1 MWRED
6 APLEAI
12 AAEAWTSVADMEAAL
27 AAFARADQ
35 HELSLYRLR
44 RALGEGHAF
53 EKEIVLRYHEALV
66 LSGNVAAALE
76 LRGGEIWARHFPAK
90 GEMDAGAVQMIA
102 GQIDG
107 HAARL
112 ARTLEAFP
120 FAFASFLAGLKR
132 HQGASYRS
140 LAGVARPLFEHREFA
155 EPRDRTALMLAVE
168 GFRGYGDDLR
178 REMLVELFQRCDHE
192 TLCRF
197 FQSVLPANGALLRA
211 FANDLLEDPQGLRCL
226 SDAAICRL
234 LILGYGL
241 FDEALYERILAQ
253 VRHLPPAEGGKQA
266 RQARASARIARAFE
280 SGAARSDATAPATGA
295 PLRIAVCV
303 SGQMRGYAAAFQTWK
318 HLGLDGHQ
326 VKYFIHTWEDTGW
339 RFPDPMSGN
348 GVDRIFKFAP
358 FAEAYRQAGFRY
370 GLAAMKKAYPN
381 FFARLEVSSTLGEAD
396 LRAVYGADAVV
407 AIESHRRP
415 EFENDANNQL
425 KMFYKIQE
433 AHRLMLQDGGDYDL
447 VIRIRPDRAFRA
459 GTAAPDW
466 AGMAEACRRQRV
478 LFFNHLAVTKTLYA
492 GDQFAVGSPE
502 AMGCYANTLGLQTQA
517 IRENWFGF
525 PKRLRSH
532 CSLAHALL
540 FQGVRRR
547 PLEHIHAVEAVPAAA
562 YGRGELRAMLSADL
576 PAGPASEM
584 DRLLWNALAGA
595 APR

>member
-178 REMLVELFQRCDHE
+178 REMLVELFQSCDHE

-253 VRHLPPAEGGKQA
+253 VRHLPPAAGSRRGRRVPA
-266 RQARASARIARAFE
+266 RGSRAPSSRARHAPMQPRRPPARRCAS
-280 SGAARSDATAPATGA
+280 P
-295 PLRIAVCV
+295 C
-303 SGQMRGYAAAFQTWK
+303 
-318 HLGLDGHQ
+318 
-326 VKYFIHTWEDTGW
+326 
-339 RFPDPMSGN
+339 
-348 GVDRIFKFAP
+348 
-358 FAEAYRQAGFRY
+358 AYRARC
-370 GLAAMKKAYPN
+370 AATRPPS
-381 FFARLEVSSTLGEAD
+381 RPGSTWAW
-396 LRAVYGADAVV
+396 
-407 AIESHRRP
+407 
-415 EFENDANNQL
+415 
-425 KMFYKIQE
+425 
-433 AHRLMLQDGGDYDL
+433 
-447 VIRIRPDRAFRA
+447 
-459 GTAAPDW
+459 TAT
-466 AGMAEACRRQRV
+466 R
-478 LFFNHLAVTKTLYA
+478 
-492 GDQFAVGSPE
+492 
-502 AMGCYANTLGLQTQA
+502 
-517 IRENWFGF
+517 
-525 PKRLRSH
+525 
-532 CSLAHALL
+532 
-540 FQGVRRR
+540 
-547 PLEHIHAVEAVPAAA
+547 
-562 YGRGELRAMLSADL
+562 
-576 PAGPASEM
+576 
-584 DRLLWNALAGA
+584 
-595 APR
+595 